1 MGRKQKQK
9 GNRIERKIVAILQE
23 NGFTDAKR
31 TWGSSGRS
39 MGLDDEVDVVM
50 QDGLYLQV
58 KGRRK
63 LANYIRPK
71 ESVIDS
77 QILVEDRMEPLAVIS
92 FNQYMEYVK
101 LRNEKER
108 T

>member
-9 GNRIERKIVAILQE
+9 GNRVERKIVAILQE
-23 NGFTDAKR
+23 NKFTDAKR

-39 MGLDDEVDVVM
+39 MGLDDEVDVVL
-50 QDGLYLQV
+50 QEGVYLQV

-71 ESVIDS
+71 ESVIDA
-77 QILVEDRMEPLAVIS
+77 QILVEDRQEPLAVIT
-92 FNQYMEYVK
+92 FNQYMDYVK

>member
-9 GNRIERKIVAILQE
+9 GNRVERKIVAILQD
-23 NGFTDAKR
+23 NGFKDSKR

-39 MGLDDEVDVVM
+39 MGLDDEVDIVM

-63 LANYIRPK
+63 LANYRRPK
-71 ESVIDS
+71 ETVIDS

>member
-1 MGRKQKQK
+1 MGKKQKVK

-23 NGFTDAKR
+23 NSFSDAKR

-39 MGLDDEVDVVM
+39 MGLDDEVDVVL
-50 QDGLYLQV
+50 QEGVYLQV

-63 LANYIRPK
+63 LASYIRPK
-71 ESVIDS
+71 ESVIDA
-77 QILVEDRMEPLAVIS
+77 QILVEDRQEPLAVIT

-101 LRNEKER
+101 FRNDQKE

>member
-1 MGRKQKQK
+1 MGKKQKVK

-23 NGFTDAKR
+23 NNFSDAKR

-39 MGLDDEVDVVM
+39 MGLDDEVDVVL
-50 QDGLYLQV
+50 QEGVYLQV

-63 LANYIRPK
+63 LASYIRPK
-71 ESVIDS
+71 ESVIDA
-77 QILVEDRMEPLAVIS
+77 QILVEDRQEPLAVIT

-101 LRNEKER
+101 FRNDQKE